1 MAFFTTVSNVRSGRV
16 LAATL
21 AGCVLSVAAI
31 VPLRSEA
38 PPANEAERHDS
49 WVAYA
54 EAALK
59 LAEADVA
66 EAEGQNRRVED
77 SVSEYDLERLRL
89 HMRFAQET
97 LSFIRQGGDYGEL
110 TARYADLYARLANL
124 DVVTAEA
131 ARLIDPAAVSD
142 DQYERMRRNAEVCR
156 LQVAL
161 ARYPDG
167 GLFVVDH
174 LHWETHRLT
183 AEVMRLNRRLERL
196 EEVALR

>member
-1 MAFFTTVSNVRSGRV
+1 MHPFCGGDRPAPIR
-16 LAATL
+16 
-21 AGCVLSVAAI
+21 
-31 VPLRSEA
+31 A

-54 EAALK
+54 EASLK

-66 EAEGQNRRVED
+66 EAESQNRRVED

-89 HMRFAQET
+89 HRRFAQET
-97 LSFIRQGGDYGEL
+97 LSFVRQGGDYGEL

-156 LQVAL
+156 LQVAWP
-161 ARYPDG
+161 AI
-167 GLFVVDH
+167 
-174 LHWETHRLT
+174 LT
-183 AEVMRLNRRLERL
+183 AGCLSWTTYTGRRTALPLRLCGSTDAWSGWKKSPCDSGA
-196 EEVALR
+196 ALPCQSV